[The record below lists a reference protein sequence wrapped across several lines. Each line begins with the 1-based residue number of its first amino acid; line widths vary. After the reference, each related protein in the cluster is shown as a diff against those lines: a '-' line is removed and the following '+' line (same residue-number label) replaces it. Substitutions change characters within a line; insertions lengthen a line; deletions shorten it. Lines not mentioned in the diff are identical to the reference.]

1 MRLRFSSV
9 LLFVTGILLSLTLSQ
24 CVPKSDLALQM
35 DQTQSLNTATTQ
47 TQTQV
52 SQVQTVSTTY
62 VAPSM
67 PLGINISGLYDWAT
81 QWIFIDLMKTARE
94 WITFNESPLALGAP
108 PNTLRDP
115 WDTRLR
121 GAMPVDTNGYPLSI
135 PFAVSEAQIKAAE
148 NLLNPQSQKAKPG
161 ETAPRFVVASNQRVR
176 TLIGNASYPDG
187 RYHVMYEGAGDL
199 SFTAGGQSKF
209 QKVKEGLYYL
219 DLSPGHQAITLTMN
233 RSQQGNPIR
242 NIRVVHETLLD
253 EFNKGTVFHPLFI
266 QRLKDLKVSVLR
278 FMEFQ
283 KINNSPVVNVEEDY
297 PSPTYYTQ
305 ASYKGAAITYAT
317 QLANLLNVDI
327 WISIHDKANDEYI
340 TKLATDINQTLDK
353 THKVYVEYSNELWNY
368 GFQQATN
375 INKFGCANPTTAVM
389 QTGNPNACDEHRS
402 GDRFHVKRLVDII
415 NIFATKIEPERL
427 VKVFGGQASA
437 PWANNHLLSLFQD
450 TQLNPTKIKP
460 DVLAIAPYFGFW
472 TTSKLQTGDIDS
484 LSSEQILAEVQQEM
498 NTDPQ
503 LLQKLM
509 GTKNFQE
516 CYQIITQLRN
526 NNNTPIVPGL
536 VIYNIIANRKAA
548 ADHGATLITYEAGQ
562 HLVATGQFMNNET
575 LTNKLINANRDQQM
589 GKLYLQYLNNWF
601 SLNPEGLLVHF
612 ANVYPPSRF
621 GSWGLLE
628 YQDQDTQTAPKF
640 RELKAYAECI
650 EQQNIGKCS

>member
-9 LLFVTGILLSLTLSQ
+9 LLFVTGIFLSLTLSQ
-24 CVPKSDLALQM
+24 CTPKSDLSLQM
-35 DQTQSLNTATTQ
+35 DKTQSLNVATTQ
-47 TQTQV
+47 TQLA
-52 SQVQTVSTTY
+52 QVQTVSTTY

-67 PLGINISGLYDWAT
+67 PIGINISGLYDWAT
-81 QWIFIDLMKTARE
+81 QWVFIDLMKTARE

-108 PNTLRDP
+108 PNTVRDP
-115 WDTRLR
+115 WDSKLR
-121 GAMPVDTNGYPLSI
+121 GVMPVDANGYPLSI
-135 PFAVSEAQIKAAE
+135 PFAVSDAQVKAAE
-148 NLLNPQSQKAKPG
+148 NTLNPQTQQSQP
-161 ETAPRFVVASNQRVR
+161 TARFVVAPNQRVR
-176 TLIGNASYPDG
+176 TLVGNASYPDG

-219 DLSPGHQAITLTMN
+219 DLSPEHQAITLTIN
-233 RSQQGNPIR
+233 RSQLGNPIR

-253 EFNKGTVFHPLFI
+253 EFNKGTVFNPLFI

-283 KINNSPVVNVEEDY
+283 KINNSPVVNVEQDY

-375 INKFGCANPTTAVM
+375 INKLGCANPTTAVM
-389 QTGNPNACDEHRS
+389 QTSNPTACDEHRS
-402 GDRFHVKRLVDII
+402 GDRFHVKRFVDII
-415 NIFATKIEPERL
+415 NIFITRIEPVRL
-427 VKVFGGQASA
+427 VKVVGGQASA
-437 PWANNHLLSLFQD
+437 PWPNNNLLSLFKD

-484 LSSEQILAEVQQEM
+484 LSSEQILAEVEQEM

-509 GTKNFQE
+509 ATKNFQE
-516 CYQIITQLRN
+516 CYQIVSQLRN
-526 NNNTPIVPGL
+526 NNSTPIVPGL
-536 VIYNIIANRKAA
+536 VIYNIIANMKAS
-548 ADHGATLITYEAGQ
+548 ADHGAKLITYEAGQ
-562 HLVATGQFMNNET
+562 HLVATGPSMNNET
-575 LTNKLINANRDQQM
+575 LTSKLINANRAPQM
-589 GKLYLQYLNNWF
+589 GKLYQQYLNYWF
-601 SLNPEGLLVHF
+601 SLNPQGLLVHF

-628 YQDQDTQTAPKF
+628 YQDQDPQTSPKF
-640 RELKAYAECI
+640 MELKAYAQCI
-650 EQQNIGKCS
+650 EQQKIGQCS